1 MEKNEVLKII
11 EPIFFDKTF
20 KEVSMQE
27 LANTLKIKKSSL
39 YYYFPSKDKLQEEL
53 ISYSFENYLN
63 FIQKITNNNDFK
75 KFINEFIYFP
85 FKSKNIFSLISQNW
99 YCENQKLKEM
109 VSDMQNT
116 IFVIIYEAFSTKYKL
131 NQEKVFI
138 LLSILENI
146 SKKKCIF
153 WNCPFDLD
161 KIILE
166 IDELFKK

>member
-1 MEKNEVLKII
+1 MEKKEVLKII
-11 EPIFFDKTF
+11 EPIFYDKTF

-53 ISYSFENYLN
+53 ISYSFEIYLD
-63 FIQKITNNNDFK
+63 FIKKITNNNDLK
-75 KFINEFIYFP
+75 NFIKEFIYYP
-85 FKSKNIFSLISQNW
+85 SKSKNIFSLINQNW
-99 YCENQKLKEM
+99 YCENQKLKEL

-116 IFVIIYEAFSTKYKL
+116 IFVIIYEAFRTKYKL

-166 IDELFKK
+166 IDELFKN